1 MTYYAARGAVLDR
14 FLAEHDVDPD
24 EVLSVEFAKYA
35 IGIDIRVHIYT
46 RVPGLDY
53 VPNENAPQHSAA
65 DVEREDLTI
74 SVVYVHNEDK
84 EVAA

>member
-24 EVLSVEFAKYA
+24 DVLSVEFAKYA
-35 IGIDIRVHIYT
+35 IGIDIRVHIYA

-53 VPNENAPQHSAA
+53 VPNEDTPSHTTA
-65 DVEREDLTI
+65 DVEQEDLTI
-74 SVVYVHNEDK
+74 RVVHLRTEDK
-84 EVAA
+84 EVTA

>member
-24 EVLSVEFAKYA
+24 DVLSADLRVNYDA
-35 IGIDIRVHIYT
+35 GIDIRIHTYHRIA
-46 RVPGLDY
+46 GLNYQPDY
-53 VPNENAPQHSAA
+53 PHERA

-74 SVVYVHNEDK
+74 CIDYVPSAGK